1 MYLATKQLLLC
12 KIDSS
17 KELKKKYLVRNF
29 FTSKIPNMNEDYE
42 KWENFYYYKMLRK
55 KNFFFH
61 LQFPHHALLFFGQD
75 FKLPQYI
82 YSIPPVLSPSSSKN
96 CPLVMEN
103 FCFNHWTNTTSNHG
117 TCPQAFLYIQNSQ
130 ADEIIF

>member
-55 KNFFFH
+55 KTFFSFAISPPPCFAIFWPR
-61 LQFPHHALLFFGQD
+61 LQVTPI
-75 FKLPQYI
+75 YI
-82 YSIPPVLSPSSSKN
+82 FYTPSTIPSSKN